1 MADTQVNGVR
11 ITATTVKELKAEIE
25 KLRDSLIQLSEADKN
40 YDKKVLELQAHQA
53 KLTEV
58 MSLTS
63 KATTA
68 QVKAIGAVED
78 SYDALVA
85 KGAKLRAEWRAL
97 KIGTAEWQR
106 QAEAIKENEE
116 RLIKADEAIGRH
128 QRKVGNYAGA
138 ISPLTNQVNQLVR
151 EVPSLAMSANQFF
164 LAISNNLP
172 MFVDE
177 VKRFQQAQK
186 ELAEQGKQTQ
196 SLIGAIGKSLIS
208 WQTVIVVGLALLS
221 KFGDKIIDGLTGL
234 DEYTKKID
242 NLNKAMEG
250 VRESISRVN
259 SLFESESQIAK
270 AIGVSE
276 LALAKKRKEIEEEN
290 LKVLEAQAENTK
302 KLYEEVR
309 QKADNGNFFQT
320 IFSAFGGYDSILTS
334 LNESVRNATS
344 QVREQKTLVE
354 QAATNVTL
362 ITKQEQND
370 FQKRHKEN
378 LRFLMEDKERELEI
392 LNDAFL
398 DELTL
403 YLKNGEDTTIVHEV
417 YAKKRQAIT
426 EKYKEAEQKKAEEA
440 LKLRKKELEQIG
452 KWDEEAVN
460 SLKSE
465 QDRELQVATTT
476 YGKKLALYQKY
487 GKDTTALTEAYNRQV
502 GEINKKYRDKE
513 AEEARRTAEE
523 ASADAY
529 AEVQT
534 EVKATN
540 LKATEAERYANLLI
554 SNEGKLRERLFSI
567 KQSALNDELS
577 ILQKSLQ
584 NDKIQGEERI
594 AIAERVAQIQRDLAF
609 NTAEYEKK
617 VSNEATE
624 KKNANT
630 QSALQV
636 ASASA
641 SAMSSILGSI
651 ADMYEAEGEQ
661 NEQATK
667 KAKNLR
673 IAGATM
679 DMLGGLVSAWTSALN
694 PANSGLTIWGQI
706 AMATLT
712 SATILASGIAN
723 IQKIKNTDTSGNSSG
738 GGIGASV
745 SAPAIVQQVPVTRTL
760 TGVAEE
766 QRLNEGQR
774 VYVVYDDI
782 AQAGRKV
789 DVTESEATF

>member
-1 MADTQVNGVR
+1 M
-11 ITATTVKELKAEIE
+11 
-25 KLRDSLIQLSEADKN
+25 
-40 YDKKVLELQAHQA
+40 
-53 KLTEV
+53 
-58 MSLTS
+58 
-63 KATTA
+63 
-68 QVKAIGAVED
+68 
-78 SYDALVA
+78 
-85 KGAKLRAEWRAL
+85 
-97 KIGTAEWQR
+97 
-106 QAEAIKENEE
+106 
-116 RLIKADEAIGRH
+116 
-128 QRKVGNYAGA
+128 
-138 ISPLTNQVNQLVR
+138 
-151 EVPSLAMSANQFF
+151 
-164 LAISNNLP
+164 
-172 MFVDE
+172 
-177 VKRFQQAQK
+177 
-186 ELAEQGKQTQ
+186 
-196 SLIGAIGKSLIS
+196 
-208 WQTVIVVGLALLS
+208 
-221 KFGDKIIDGLTGL
+221 
-234 DEYTKKID
+234 
-242 NLNKAMEG
+242 
-250 VRESISRVN
+250 
-259 SLFESESQIAK
+259 
-270 AIGVSE
+270 
-276 LALAKKRKEIEEEN
+276 
-290 LKVLEAQAENTK
+290 
-302 KLYEEVR
+302 
-309 QKADNGNFFQT
+309 
-320 IFSAFGGYDSILTS
+320 
-334 LNESVRNATS
+334 
-344 QVREQKTLVE
+344 
-354 QAATNVTL
+354 
-362 ITKQEQND
+362 
-370 FQKRHKEN
+370 
-378 LRFLMEDKERELEI
+378 
-392 LNDAFL
+392 
-398 DELTL
+398 
-403 YLKNGEDTTIVHEV
+403 
-417 YAKKRQAIT
+417 
-426 EKYKEAEQKKAEEA
+426 
-440 LKLRKKELEQIG
+440 
-452 KWDEEAVN
+452 
-460 SLKSE
+460 
-465 QDRELQVATTT
+465 QVATTA
-476 YGKKLALYQKY
+476 YGLKLALYQKY
-487 GKDTTALTEAYNRQV
+487 GQDTTALTEAYNRQV
-502 GEINKKYRDKE
+502 EEINKKYRDKE
-513 AEEARRTAEE
+513 AEEARRIAEK

-529 AEVQT
+529 EVVQT
-534 EVKATN
+534 EVEATN

-617 VSNEATE
+617 VSKDATD

-661 NEQATK
+661 NEEATK

>member
-1 MADTQVNGVR
+1 MADTQVKGVS

-25 KLRDSLIQLSEADKN
+25 KLRNSLIQLSEADEN
-40 YDKKVLELQAHQA
+40 YDETVLKLQAHQA
-53 KLTEV
+53 RLTEV

-63 KATTA
+63 KETMA
-68 QVKAIGAVED
+68 QVKALGAVEG

-85 KGAKLRAEWRAL
+85 KGAKLRAQWRTL
-97 KIGTAEWQR
+97 KIGTAEWQK
-106 QAEAIKENEE
+106 QAEAIRENEE

-138 ISPLTNQVNQLVR
+138 ISPLTAQVNQLVR
-151 EVPSLAMSANQFF
+151 EVPSLAVSANQFF

-186 ELAEQGKQTQ
+186 ELAEQGKATQ
-196 SLIGAIGKSLIS
+196 SLIGTLGKSLIS
-208 WQTVIVVGLALLS
+208 WQTLIVLGISLLS
-221 KFGDKIIDGLTGL
+221 KYGGQIWDAISSLWDRSKVALKEANDLVKNIENALAGVSSISNAQSVEALRQYTQALKEANGESEKIREATEAYNRALDKIKLTEAQNQVTLLTTQLASLRKKYEEMIDSPFVSEQEE
-234 DEYTKKID
+234 DELYKRIKETEAKLI
-242 NLNKAMEG
+242 
-250 VRESISRVN
+250 
-259 SLFESESQIAK
+259 ESQNTIA
-270 AIGVSE
+270 S
-276 LALAKKRKEIEEEN
+276 IEN
-290 LKVLEAQAENTK
+290 
-302 KLYEEVR
+302 
-309 QKADNGNFFQT
+309 
-320 IFSAFGGYDSILTS
+320 
-334 LNESVRNATS
+334 
-344 QVREQKTLVE
+344 
-354 QAATNVTL
+354 
-362 ITKQEQND
+362 KQEQD
-370 FQKRHKEN
+370 RQKR
-378 LRFLMEDKERELEI
+378 LED
-392 LNDAFL
+392 
-398 DELTL
+398 
-403 YLKNGEDTTIVHEV
+403 
-417 YAKKRQAIT
+417 AKK
-426 EKYKEAEQKKAEEA
+426 AEQKATEEA
-440 LKLRKKELEQIG
+440 LKLRKQELEQIG
-452 KWDEEAVN
+452 KWNEEAVN

-465 QDRELQVATTT
+465 QDREVQVATTA
-476 YGKKLALYQKY
+476 YGLKLALYQKY
-487 GKDTTALTEAYNRQV
+487 GQDTTALTEAYNRQV
-502 GEINKKYRDKE
+502 EEINKKYRDKE
-513 AEEARRTAEE
+513 AEEARRIAEK

-529 AEVQT
+529 EVVQT
-534 EVKATN
+534 EVEATN

-617 VSNEATE
+617 VSKDATD

-661 NEQATK
+661 NEEATK